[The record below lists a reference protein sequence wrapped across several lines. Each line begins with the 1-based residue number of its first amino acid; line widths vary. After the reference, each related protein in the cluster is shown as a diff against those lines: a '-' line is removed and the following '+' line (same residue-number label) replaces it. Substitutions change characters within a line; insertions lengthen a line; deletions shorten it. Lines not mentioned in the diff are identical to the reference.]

1 MTIKERLRNPFV
13 QQYLLEIL
21 LPIVGYYFFDWSL
34 VIIAVFYLI
43 DQIGAE
49 YSFIRK
55 FNAIRKSENKSSV
68 KFSSFAIGFFVIVL
82 CVEVVT
88 LYNYFRAGSKET
100 EQNIISE
107 LTVFAKEE
115 LWILVPLI
123 ILMYHLKDQF
133 TFFMPR
139 RYLKKISK
147 KFLVG
152 HLIELTLIV
161 VLLVVGCFVFSNLA
175 IPDQILLFIFLAL
188 KLTFDFTVGRLIEK
202 KSEK

>member
-21 LPIVGYYFFDWSL
+21 LPIAGYYLFDWSL

-49 YSFIRK
+49 YSFVRK
-55 FNAIRKSENKSSV
+55 LKAISKSENKSSV
-68 KFSSFAIGFFVIVL
+68 KYSLIAILFFLIMISAEIVL
-82 CVEVVT
+82 
-88 LYNYFRAGSKET
+88 LYIYFGKGNMQE
-100 EQNIISE
+100 EQSMINE
-107 LTVFAKEE
+107 LILFAKEE

-139 RYLKKISK
+139 RYLQKDTK
-147 KFLVG
+147 KFFAAHLVELS
-152 HLIELTLIV
+152 LITV
-161 VLLVVGCFVFSNLA
+161 SVFVGTFVFSNLT
-175 IPDQILLFIFLAL
+175 IPDPIILFSFLTI
-188 KLTFDFTVGRLIEK
+188 KLIFDFTVGKLLEK
-202 KSEK
+202 KTTK